1 MDNDWRKEY
10 LFQKNFTDDD
20 FEKETDIEKLLM
32 MFLNW
37 KQVEGK
43 WSVIAQKRFDEVKK
57 MKLTDSQR
65 HLLEELQ

>member
-43 WSVIAQKRFDEVKK
+43 WSVVAQKRFDEVKK